1 MWWEMKWRS
10 VVRSC
15 LLKPLLLRQKKEE
28 RGKTSS
34 SREPEVNRP
43 LFLLKDLLRQK
54 KPFFVKK
61 ESKWEISSSD
71 PQTSISPC
79 SAAALF
85 CRKREKT
92 LKAFPGLQK
101 LEKSFP
107 RPLSFPL
114 ILDPRGGRKGEEE
127 NAASRLFSFARGN
140 SGGGKRSGLGA
151 SPFLVA

>member
-1 MWWEMKWRS
+1 MGNEVEVGRPELFAQTPSSSTEK
-10 VVRSC
+10 
-15 LLKPLLLRQKKEE
+15 
-28 RGKTSS
+28 RGKG
-34 SREPEVNRP
+34 EN
-43 LFLLKDLLRQK
+43 LFFPRTWSESTFIFVEGPSPSK